1 MIWDGLG
8 KAWQKANREAAETRA
23 AREVKNKNIVIIQ
36 IFVNKGKNK

>member
-8 KAWQKANREAAETRA
+8 KAWQKANREAAAARA
-23 AREVKNKNIVIIQ
+23 AREAENKNIVIIQ